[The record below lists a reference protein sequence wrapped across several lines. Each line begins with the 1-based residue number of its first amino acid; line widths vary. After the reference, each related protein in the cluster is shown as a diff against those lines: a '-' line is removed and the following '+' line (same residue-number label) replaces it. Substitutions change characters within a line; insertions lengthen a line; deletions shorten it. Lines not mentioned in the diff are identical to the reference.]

1 VGEENSIPLSLRVS
15 KTLRSGMKI
24 SAFGGVAVRGELRV
38 ETAIGNNVAVSDYDR
53 AAFAGLS
60 VSLPF

>member
-1 VGEENSIPLSLRVS
+1 
-15 KTLRSGMKI
+15 MKI

-38 ETAIGNNVAVSDYDR
+38 ETATGNNVAVSNYDR
-53 AAFAGLS
+53 AAFASLS